1 MSGHSDYDSDSN
13 YEYDFAGAFGG
24 DYGLYDDVMEEAGY
38 DAWVIENP
46 EHDFDEERPMFEFNP
61 VSEYY
66 DLENKDGDVLMT
78 YQGLGRL
85 ADMTAKLLVAWEKR
99 AAVEHV
105 ERQDPLLLLGIEGDD
120 DYPLFKGLNLYQM
133 EVEERSD
140 LRSYSVRTLEM
151 LLGGREEVMKLKKVV
166 DNISNFVKRIILASV
181 SNSLPCHMPY
191 PVINTILSY
200 LLPVR
205 GAVNIGPVSNDDSKE
220 GEREDMER
228 LYLAMTE
235 VFNHVQEIMF
245 IEPITVDVEASI
257 YHQYITE
264 QIELLVEM
272 FQVLVERV
280 KSMGLQ
286 ISLEGLDIKD
296 TGTEEEKDSK

>member
-1 MSGHSDYDSDSN
+1 
-13 YEYDFAGAFGG
+13 
-24 DYGLYDDVMEEAGY
+24 
-38 DAWVIENP
+38 
-46 EHDFDEERPMFEFNP
+46 
-61 VSEYY
+61 
-66 DLENKDGDVLMT
+66 
-78 YQGLGRL
+78 
-85 ADMTAKLLVAWEKR
+85 
-99 AAVEHV
+99 
-105 ERQDPLLLLGIEGDD
+105 
-120 DYPLFKGLNLYQM
+120 
-133 EVEERSD
+133 
-140 LRSYSVRTLEM
+140 
-151 LLGGREEVMKLKKVV
+151 MKLKKVV

-191 PVINTILSY
+191 PV
-200 LLPVR
+200 PVR